1 MKKKILIVG
10 WKTGEN
16 SFGVTAPYLE
26 YFSQFGQVEIA
37 TPQEGIREDIDLL
50 ILPGGKDLS
59 SSIYGQVPGFMNSD
73 PDLFKEYFFKQNL
86 PQYIEAKTPIFA
98 ICLGMQ
104 MTNVYFGGSLTQHLM
119 YHGFYSSR
127 SRDELVH
134 EVYPV
139 TNFKD
144 GKWIFSKQK
153 NDIFK
158 VNSMHHQ
165 GVYLDQ
171 LADDLSPLLFSE
183 GVNERGQYLVE
194 AFKHNTLPIAAIQYH
209 AEEIY
214 CDFATNMIN
223 ELLNVNK
230 KKLV

>member
-1 MKKKILIVG
+1 MKKIIGLTG
-10 WKTGEN
+10 WSTGEN
-16 SFGVTAPYLE
+16 SFGVTKPYLE
-26 YFSQFGQVEIA
+26 YFSHFGQVEIL
-37 TPQEGIREDIDLL
+37 TPQKGIREDIDLL
-50 ILPGGKDLS
+50 ILPGGKDTNTS
-59 SSIYGQVPGFMNSD
+59 NYGQVPGFMNSD

-86 PQYIEAKTPIFA
+86 PQYIEAKTPIFG

-104 MTNVYFGGSLTQHLM
+104 QLNVHFGGSLTQHLM

-153 NDIFK
+153 NDVFK

-165 GVYLDQ
+165 GIYLDQ

-183 GVNERGQYLVE
+183 GTNERSQYLVE
-194 AFKHNTLPIAAIQYH
+194 AFRHNTLPIAGYQGH
-209 AEEIY
+209 PEESY
-214 CDFATNMIN
+214 CDFATKMIN